1 MNSLFSIHHICSFM
15 VENQLSGHSY
25 SVPALCESLSE
36 NIDIQFHTTGKSHL
50 TFNPSFKI
58 HEYKVDPFLG
68 SILSSKDFKSGL
80 KKTVKNGNIIHNH
93 GLWRMPNLYPL
104 AIKKEKNIK
113 IIVSPRGSLSQA
125 ALNISKYK
133 KNIFNTLFRQNDLL
147 KECDSFHA
155 TSLKEKDEI
164 RELGFKQPIAI
175 IPNGIDIPSCT
186 KKTFSK
192 NKIKFL
198 FLGRIHPIKGLELLI
213 NAWKEIDDKKTILD
227 ICGYC
232 EDENYY
238 KSLKNLVKKL
248 GISNIIFSDKVFG
261 ESKKNKFLEND
272 IFVLPSKTEN
282 FGLVVAEALSYGLP
296 VIASEN
302 TPWKIIEE
310 KKCGWIV
317 SLNKENIISTIN
329 VAKNLSSE
337 SLKRIGNN
345 GRLFVQDKY
354 SWKKLNAQ
362 YVEYYNWVNAGGKTP
377 EFVDLF

>member
-1 MNSLFSIHHICSFM
+1 MNSLYSIHHICSFM

-25 SVPALCESLSE
+25 SVPALCESLSK

-68 SILSSKDFKSGL
+68 SILSSKDFKTGL

-133 KNIFNTLFRQNDLL
+133 KNIFNTFFRQNDLL

-213 NAWKEIDDKKTILD
+213 NAWKEIDDKKAILD
-227 ICGYC
+227 VCGYC

-272 IFVLPSKTEN
+272 IFILPSKTEN

-296 VIASEN
+296 VITSEN

-317 SLNKENIISTIN
+317 SLNKENIISTIDI
-329 VAKNLSSE
+329 AKNLSSE

-354 SWKKLNAQ
+354 SWKKLNAK